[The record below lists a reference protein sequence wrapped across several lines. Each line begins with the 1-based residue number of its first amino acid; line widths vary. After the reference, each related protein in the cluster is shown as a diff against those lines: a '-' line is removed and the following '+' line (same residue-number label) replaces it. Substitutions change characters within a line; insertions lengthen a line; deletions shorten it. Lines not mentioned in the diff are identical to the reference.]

1 MPNGE
6 KDRARG
12 GLSEKEEKRGAE
24 ELPLQRVS
32 LREIRVERLWIGS
45 HDRMTAAPFRSIES
59 QSVP

>member
-12 GLSEKEEKRGAE
+12 GLSEKEEKE
-24 ELPLQRVS
+24 VLKSFLCSVC
-32 LREIRVERLWIGS
+32 RLGRLEWIGS
-45 HDRMTAAPFRSIES
+45 HDRVTAAPFRSIES